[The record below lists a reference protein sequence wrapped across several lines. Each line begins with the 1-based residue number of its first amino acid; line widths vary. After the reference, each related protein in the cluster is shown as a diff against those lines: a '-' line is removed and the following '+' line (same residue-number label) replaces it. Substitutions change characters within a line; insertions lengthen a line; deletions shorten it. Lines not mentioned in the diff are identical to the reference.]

1 MLNKFLVLI
10 LSLCLVIACGL
21 FMASC
26 GGGSDFDTDTVVS
39 ETDSDT
45 DSTTDTD
52 SSTDSS
58 TDSDST
64 DIEAAKEQMLI
75 DLQDAWNQLMQCYPE
90 LAQSEEYATKF
101 NNLLKSVNS
110 VNTQKDLDG
119 IAVAFGKISEEI
131 NNNFTLD
138 FNAYKQAVRQNADKK
153 WKGLCDKYSD
163 LIKNEEYTSR
173 YNDLL
178 NRIEQSAT
186 EDGVTDVANMLTT
199 LFSDIENYY
208 KNQQGGEDK
217 PEDIERYKTEIKT
230 NFNSAWESYL
240 TLYPDL
246 KSSDEFLKKYA
257 TLLNEVEN
265 ATTKQELAQL
275 QEQFN
280 AILVEIEE
288 TFGIDINAYRKMME
302 DYMSGEWGNA
312 LARYPELAGN
322 NQMVSNYNGILTA
335 LSVGTTEKE
344 LNDAMDSFYNLM
356 REIDN
361 LYNKGQ
367 EVSDERRAE
376 VIKLMETTWNE
387 ILKKIPQVAGS
398 NFETEY
404 DNLKN
409 RAQTATTEEELN
421 SLYNIFVELEK
432 KVNDLAIYREDIKS
446 RIAEDWQTYLVKYT
460 DLESRDEFKNRYNE
474 IISAID
480 AASDTVDVDG
490 GLREFETLLQD
501 IEKYYST
508 PTVEGTIQ
516 ICLPVIES
524 ELTSFRNAYAD
535 KITDEIQTKID
546 DLYQKFYS
554 SSTIE
559 EVYQNRE
566 NFLEYLSKAREEL
579 DNQQTEAELRQRKT
593 ELQSWILDKY
603 NIVTNDYKIYDLG
616 EAVGAKQNALN
627 QEIES
632 ATTLAQLNELES
644 KISNEYFPYLENTA
658 LKIAIN
664 QIKKEINEK
673 WDTYS
678 ASAPDLKQLKDQ
690 LLYVAGL
697 CKNSGD
703 TYWLEF
709 SCLNAFE
716 CAIQNNS
723 SIESVV
729 SAYCELTS
737 FYTSLFDEKIIEI
750 ATKKLDMPDDY
761 GDMIS
766 YVKSSESINQA
777 DEKFK
782 NIVSAVDAL
791 KDMVYLVDAELSEDL
806 KIEVTVGSSKDDLI
820 KKIVSGLKIIGC
832 YNDKTTKE
840 FSITSDMV
848 KLDNVDLT
856 KIGTYYASV
865 YFKNEEYEKGLSV
878 TVCITPDMSNA
889 KVAGEYSSTGYFLGD
904 TSRGG
909 DLKITLYDNG
919 YLKFSDRYNGYL
931 TYTDKGNYIEINFGY
946 GAEYSVGLFTLDKK
960 ENKFD
965 YYRPEGSTIIEF
977 FGDSVGFPPFIAVYG
992 TYSVAGQ
999 YIAICDYDMRFD
1011 ENGRY
1016 YGWTTYCTLDMEN
1029 KKFDLSWIK
1038 SDIEKDE
1045 LYTWEDKESPCTLKY
1060 DLTECKEQAKKQIND
1075 KWDELIEKGYD
1086 VSYWVMM
1093 GQNKDNY
1100 LSQVDMATYRSEIE
1114 DLLMRFDGLLEEI
1127 KNNRISTVQPDFDTT
1142 SFNLTVGDDLQ
1153 QFFDKN
1159 VIEKTITLR

>member
-1 MLNKFLVLI
+1 
-10 LSLCLVIACGL
+10 
-21 FMASC
+21 
-26 GGGSDFDTDTVVS
+26 
-39 ETDSDT
+39 
-45 DSTTDTD
+45 
-52 SSTDSS
+52 
-58 TDSDST
+58 
-64 DIEAAKEQMLI
+64 MLI
-75 DLQDAWNQLMQCYPE
+75 DLNNAWNQLIQCYPE
-90 LAQSEEYATKF
+90 LAQSEEYAAKF

-119 IAVAFGKISEEI
+119 IAAAFGKISEEI

-138 FNAYKQAVRQNADKK
+138 LNAYKQAAQQTADKK
-153 WKGLCDKYSD
+153 WKELCGKYSE
-163 LIKNEEYTSR
+163 LNKNEEYNSR

-186 EDGVTDVANMLTT
+186 KDDVTDVANTLAT
-199 LFSDIENYY
+199 LFSDIEKYY
-208 KNQQGGEDK
+208 KNQQGGVDK

-230 NFNSAWESYL
+230 NFNSVWESYL

-257 TLLNEVEN
+257 TLLTAVEN
-265 ATTKQELAQL
+265 ATTKQELDQL

-288 TFGIDINAYRKMME
+288 TFGIDINAYRKMMK
-302 DYMSGEWGNA
+302 DYMSGEWENA

-322 NQMVSNYNGILTA
+322 NQMLENYNGILTA
-335 LSVGTTEKE
+335 LSGGTTEKE

-361 LYNKGQ
+361 LYNKQQ
-367 EVSDERRAE
+367 EVNDERRAE
-376 VIKLMETTWNE
+376 VIASMETSWNE
-387 ILKKIPQVAGS
+387 ILKKVPQVAGS
-398 NFETEY
+398 NLESEY

-409 RAQTATTEEELN
+409 KAQVATTEEELN
-421 SLYNIFVELEK
+421 SIYNSFVELEK
-432 KVNDLAIYREDIKS
+432 KVNDLAIYREEIKS
-446 RIAEDWQTYLVKYT
+446 QIAEDWQRYLVKYT
-460 DLESRDEFKNRYNE
+460 DLDSRDEFKNRYNE

-480 AASDTVDVDG
+480 AASDTVEVDG
-490 GLREFETLLQD
+490 ELREFETLIQD
-501 IEKYYST
+501 VEKYYST

-516 ICLPVIES
+516 ICLPKIES
-524 ELTSFRNAYAD
+524 ELTYFRNAYEE
-535 KITDEIQTKID
+535 KITNEIQTKID
-546 DLYQKFYS
+546 DLYQKFLS
-554 SSTIE
+554 SSTVD
-559 EVYQNRE
+559 EVYQNRDK
-566 NFLEYLSKAREEL
+566 FLEYLSKAREEL
-579 DNQQTEAELRQRKT
+579 DNQQTEEVLRQRKT
-593 ELQSWILDKY
+593 ELQSWVLDKY
-603 NIVTNDYKIYDLG
+603 NSVMNDYKIYDLG
-616 EAVGAKQNALN
+616 EAAGTRQNALN

-664 QIKKEINEK
+664 QIKKAINEK

-678 ASAPDLKQLKDQ
+678 ASAPALKQLKDQ
-690 LLYVAGL
+690 FLYVAGL

-703 TYWLEF
+703 THWLG
-709 SCLNAFE
+709 SYCLNAFE
-716 CAIQNNS
+716 YAIQNPD

-737 FYTSLFDEKIIEI
+737 FYTSLFDVKIIEI
-750 ATKKLDMPDDY
+750 ATKKLGISDNNY
-761 GDMIS
+761 GDMVG
-766 YVKSSESINQA
+766 YVKSTQNINEA
-777 DEKFK
+777 DERFK

-856 KIGTYYASV
+856 KIGTYYASI

-878 TVCITPDMSNA
+878 TVCIMPDMSNA
-889 KVAGEYSSTGYFLGD
+889 KVVGEYSSTGYFLDD

-919 YLKFSDRYNGYL
+919 YLKFSNRYNGYL

-946 GAEYSVGLFTLDKK
+946 DAEYSVGLFTLDKK

-977 FGDSVGFPPFIAVYG
+977 SGDNVGLPPFIAVYG

-999 YIAICDYDMRFD
+999 YIAICDYGMRFD

-1038 SDIEKDE
+1038 TDIEKDE
-1045 LYTWEDKESPCTLKY
+1045 SYTWEEESPCILKY
-1060 DLTECKEQAKKQIND
+1060 DLTEYKKQAKKHIND

-1086 VSYWVMM
+1086 VSYWAMM
-1093 GQNKDNY
+1093 GQSKDNC
-1100 LSQVDMATYRSEIE
+1100 LWEVDMATYPGEIE
-1114 DLLMRFDGLLEEI
+1114 GLLIRFDGLLEEI
-1127 KNNRISTVQPDFDTT
+1127 KNNGFSMAQPDFET
-1142 SFNLTVGDDLQ
+1142 SSFELTVGDDLQ
-1153 QFFDKN
+1153 QFFNKN
-1159 VIEKTITLR
+1159 VIGKTFTATLMYGTEGKTITITDDMITYNGSTENGGNIEVFVIYKSELYGEIGFSFMIFVMPEMY